1 MTAVNWPASG
11 IGWIVLGVIAVVLIV
26 GLMYLHI
33 RDSTVA
39 SIRVGLFME
48 RHRTTNH
55 VDPPPE
61 WPDEEDTAELPPYDR

>member
-1 MTAVNWPASG
+1 
-11 IGWIVLGVIAVVLIV
+11 
-26 GLMYLHI
+26 MYLHI